1 MKVIVVGA
9 GIAGLGAATYFSR
22 KGHDV
27 SIVEANDYV
36 GGRAITLKRSK
47 SADIIDVGTQ
57 YYHSNYQRA
66 LNLIEDVG
74 LSRSLSKIRGY
85 TRIYSDKSKKGS
97 FLLNHRSPWY
107 TSAGITGNLQLGHF
121 LLTNLLKFP
130 MNPFN
135 DRQQSVADNLDG
147 LKLSSS
153 LLIREAIV
161 RPLSL
166 TGALSEPESMNVSLL
181 HVLRLIRVIL
191 LTDYLSLDGGTASL
205 HKLLSDRVKIRLSTR
220 ISRLLIEG
228 KIIKGVELEG
238 TQEVIKADHV
248 VLAIPPPS
256 AMQVIPAEWVA
267 EKDYLKSIKIPSFSL
282 PTFFLDRPL
291 QKNVWSY
298 LLKESSANKISFITD
313 ASQKNPAMVP
323 SGNAVIQ
330 PWICFPDS
338 EQLST
343 YSDAEITKLCEEEL
357 EDIFPGF
364 RSSIEEVHI
373 TRHPYAV
380 PFTPIGHQ
388 LRSLDFIRNANSRG
402 VSFCGDY
409 LSGGYMESALW
420 SAEMAANTFA

>member
-1 MKVIVVGA
+1 MKVVVVGA

-22 KGHDV
+22 RGHDV
-27 SIVEANDYV
+27 SVLEANDYV
-36 GGRAITLKRSK
+36 GGRAVTFERSK
-47 SADIIDVGTQ
+47 SKDLIDVGTQ

-66 LNLIEDVG
+66 LHLINDVG
-74 LSRSLSKIRGY
+74 LNRSLSKIRGY
-85 TRIYSDKSKKGS
+85 TRIYGERSSEGS
-97 FLLNHRSPWY
+97 FLLNHRTPWY
-107 TSAGITGNLQLGHF
+107 SSAGITGNLQLGHY

-130 MNPFN
+130 MAPFS
-135 DRQQSVADNLDG
+135 DKEQAAADNRDG
-147 LKLSSS
+147 LLQSNN

-191 LTDYLSLDGGTASL
+191 LTDYLSLDSGTASL
-205 HKLLSDRVKIRLSTR
+205 HKLLADRLKIRLGTR
-220 ISRLLIEG
+220 ISHLLIEG
-228 KIIKGVELEG
+228 DKVIGLELDGRGEVVE
-238 TQEVIKADHV
+238 ADHV

-256 AMQVIPAEWVA
+256 AMQVVPFEWTA
-267 EKDYLKSIKIPSFSL
+267 EKDYLKSIIIPSFSL
-282 PTFFLDRPL
+282 PTFFLDRPM

-298 LLKESSANKISFITD
+298 LLKESTSKKISFVTD

-338 EQLST
+338 EYLLGLT
-343 YSDAEITKLCEEEL
+343 DADIIKLCEVEL
-357 EDIFPGF
+357 EEVFPGF
-364 RSSIEEVHI
+364 CSSIEKVHI
-373 TRHPYAV
+373 THHPYAV
-380 PFTPIGHQ
+380 PFTSIGHQ
-388 LRSLDFIRNANSRG
+388 ARSVKFLRQTKKRG

-420 SAEMAANTFA
+420 SAELAAANFA